1 MRAHLRKQS
10 VKCVMN
16 EREIIT
22 YWGCDAHWARLKQMD
37 TLQSMLFLI
46 LVKGNEQ
53 YIFHF

>member
-16 EREIIT
+16 KREIIT

-37 TLQSMLFLI
+37 ALQSMLFLI

-53 YIFHF
+53 YILHS